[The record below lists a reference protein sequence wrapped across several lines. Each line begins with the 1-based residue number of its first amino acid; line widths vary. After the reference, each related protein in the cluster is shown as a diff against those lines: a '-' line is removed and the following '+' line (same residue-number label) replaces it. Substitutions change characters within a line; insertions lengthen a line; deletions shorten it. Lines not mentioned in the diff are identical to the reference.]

1 MRLRSGVTK
10 SVAGIAAAALM
21 GGTLAGC
28 NAQHPWGRCAVLGG
42 ATGAVIGGGGAAGV
56 AYATGP
62 EDDSRS
68 NEAGAAAM
76 IGVIV
81 GTAVG
86 AVIGHYMCD
95 PHLAAAAPSAPAPP
109 PPPPPPPPAPAK
121 KEKMVLRGVHFDFDK
136 SKIRS
141 GDAAV
146 LDEAATTLKANPG
159 VTVDVNGYTDA
170 IGSEKYN
177 QKLSERRA
185 ASVVS
190 YLVKAGVPES
200 QLTPRGF
207 GKTNFVATNDTAE
220 GRAQNR
226 RVELV
231 PTK

>member
-1 MRLRSGVTK
+1 
-10 SVAGIAAAALM
+10 M
-21 GGTLAGC
+21 GGALAGC
-28 NAQHPWGRCAVLGG
+28 NPQHPWGRCAVLGG
-42 ATGAVIGGGGAAGV
+42 ATGAAVGGGGAAGV

-62 EDDSRS
+62 DNDSRS
-68 NEAGAAAM
+68 NEAGPAAM

-86 AVIGHYMCD
+86 AIIGHYMCD
-95 PHLAAAAPSAPAPP
+95 PHLPPPAPP
-109 PPPPPPPPAPAK
+109 SPPPPAPKAAPAPPA
-121 KEKMVLRGVHFDFDK
+121 KEKIVLRGVHFDFNK
-136 SKIRS
+136 SNIRP

-146 LDEAATTLKANPG
+146 LDEAAATLKANPG
-159 VTVDVNGYTDA
+159 VKVNVNGYCDA
-170 IGSEKYN
+170 IGSVSYN

-200 QLTPRGF
+200 QLEPHGY
-207 GKTNFVATNDTAE
+207 GKTDFVATNDTAE

-231 PTK
+231 PTQ

>member
-1 MRLRSGVTK
+1 L
-10 SVAGIAAAALM
+10 
-21 GGTLAGC
+21 GGALAGC

-42 ATGAVIGGGGAAGV
+42 ATGAAIGGGGAAGV

-62 EDDSRS
+62 DNDSNGRG

-76 IGVIV
+76 IGVVV

-95 PHLAAAAPSAPAPP
+95 PHLPGPAPSAPPPPVAKAPP
-109 PPPPPPPPAPAK
+109 PPPPPA
-121 KEKMVLRGVHFDFDK
+121 KEKMVLRGVHFDFNK
-136 SKIRS
+136 SNIRS

-146 LDEAATTLKANPG
+146 LDEAAATLKANPG
-159 VTVDVNGYTDA
+159 VSVNVNGYCDA
-170 IGSEKYN
+170 IGSVKYN

-185 ASVVS
+185 AAVVS

-200 QLTPRGF
+200 QLTPHGY
-207 GKTNFVATNDTAE
+207 GKTDFVATNDTAE

-231 PTK
+231 PAN